1 MKYLYLLLLFG
12 IMSPLLLAQDEEGME
27 VLGDT
32 LNTSVDLFEG
42 DDPLVM
48 TLTFD
53 LKKYQRE
60 KYKEEYIPADLLL
73 HVNDTFEVAKK
84 VRIKSRGQFRQS
96 HCSFAPFWLN
106 IRKADVANEYLQEVV
121 RMKIVTHCNGS
132 SSYGNYVLTE
142 YLAYRMYNILS
153 PLSFRVRLIK
163 MKYVD
168 TGRKNRVT
176 EGWSFMIEPESMLA
190 DRSGGMVTKNDQL
203 GMIHARQDE
212 MLLVSLFQYMI
223 GNADYS
229 VAGRHNIKLLGM
241 PGFGSEGYTPVPYDF
256 DYSGMVNAYYAEPGE
271 NLGISSVTQRYYLG
285 PCAEDEP
292 WLGTMQYMEEHREE
306 IMDLLHSFP
315 YLDKKEK
322 NRVIAYIENY
332 YISAAGPR
340 FVKDKLENTCR

>member
-1 MKYLYLLLLFG
+1 MKHLFLLLLLVLFN
-12 IMSPLLLAQDEEGME
+12 LHLLAQDEEGME

-32 LNTSVDLFEG
+32 IITNVDLFEG

-48 TLTFD
+48 TLTLN

-73 HVNDTFEVAKK
+73 HVNDTFEVAKE
-84 VRIKSRGQFRQS
+84 VRIKSRGQFRKN

-121 RMKIVTHCNGS
+121 RMKIVTHCRGS

-190 DRSGGMVTKNDQL
+190 DRSGGLVIKNDQL
-203 GMIHARQDE
+203 GMIHTRQDE
-212 MLLVSLFQYMI
+212 MLLVSMFQYMI
-223 GNADYS
+223 GNGDYS
-229 VAGRHNIKLLGM
+229 VVGRHNIKLLGM
-241 PGFGSEGYTPVPYDF
+241 PEFGSKGYTPVPYDF

-285 PCAEDEP
+285 PCAEEEA
-292 WLGTMQYMEEHREE
+292 WLRTMQHMEEHREE

-315 YLDKKEK
+315 YLDEKEK
-322 NRVIAYIENY
+322 NRVIAYIEKY
-332 YISAAGPR
+332 YLSAATPR
-340 FVKDKLENTCR
+340 FIKEKLEKTCR